1 MRIRVRELDRP
12 LTAFAKVHAQPSPA
26 EAQAVAGLI
35 DMIGG
40 SALFG
45 EHLLLPEE
53 QEKCYRAIGDLRRLV
68 GDNREL
74 VGDDAVSAEV
84 LTAMRAACRRYLDA
98 AEAWDRQAGRRH
110 AMPSY
115 RFYQLLG
122 AFRDVMGLY
131 LWRLA
136 DMNDLDVDG
145 RLAAFF
151 PAARD

>member
-12 LTAFAKVHAQPSPA
+12 QAGFIKVTVSPSAA
-26 EAQAVAGLI
+26 ESQAVAGLI

-40 SALFG
+40 SMLFG

-53 QEKCYRAIGDLRRLV
+53 QENCYRAISDLRRLI
-68 GDNREL
+68 GDTRQII
-74 VGDDAVSAEV
+74 GDEAIVHDI
-84 LTAMRAACRRYLDA
+84 LLAMRAACRRYLDA
-98 AEAWDRQAGRRH
+98 AEAWDRQAKRRH

-122 AFRDVMGLY
+122 GFRDVMGLY

-136 DMNDLDVDG
+136 DLHDLDVDG
-145 RLAAFF
+145 RVAAFF
-151 PAARD
+151 PTARD

>member
-1 MRIRVRELDRP
+1 MRIRVRELNRP
-12 LTAFAKVHAQPSPA
+12 LTAFAPLATLPA
-26 EAQAVAGLI
+26 AAETQAVAGLI

-40 SALFG
+40 SELFG

-53 QEKCYRAIGDLRRLV
+53 QERCYRAIADLRRLI
-68 GDNREL
+68 GETCQIM
-74 VGDDAVSAEV
+74 GDDALAHDA
-84 LTAMRAACRRYLDA
+84 LQAMRGACRRYLDA
-98 AEAWDRQAGRRH
+98 AEEWDRKAGRRH

>member
-12 LTAFAKVHAQPSPA
+12 LAGFALCQDQPTAA
-26 EAQAVAGLI
+26 EAQGVAGLI
-35 DMIGG
+35 DMVGG
-40 SALFG
+40 SPLFG

-53 QEKCYRAIGDLRRLV
+53 QEKCYRAICDLRRLI
-68 GDNREL
+68 GETAEL
-74 VGDDAVSAEV
+74 LGADCPAHDV
-84 LTAMRAACRRYLDA
+84 LLAMRAACRRYLDA
-98 AEAWDRQAGRRH
+98 AEVWDRQAGRRH
-110 AMPSY
+110 AMPGY

-136 DMNDLDVDG
+136 ETHDLDVDG

>member
-12 LTAFAKVHAQPSPA
+12 LAGFAKAQCAPIPA
-26 EAQAVAGLI
+26 EAQAVAGLV
-35 DMIGG
+35 DMVGG
-40 SALFG
+40 SMLFG

-53 QEKCYRAIGDLRRLV
+53 QENCYRAIGDLRRLI
-68 GDNREL
+68 GDTSHL
-74 VGDDAVSAEV
+74 LAEDSPA
-84 LTAMRAACRRYLDA
+84 LEIMRAMRAACRRYLDA
-98 AEAWDRQAGRRH
+98 AEEWDRKAGRRH

-122 AFRDVMGLY
+122 AFRDVMGIY

-136 DMNDLDVDG
+136 DLYDLDVDG
-145 RLAAFF
+145 RVAAFF